1 MGSADDLLRAL
12 RQIDGRGYK
21 AYKDLRGTWALD
33 GATLFVDHV
42 QGDPFAAPSRVRL
55 RVGAAAAGWPDEL
68 LASRERRIAFEDFL
82 ARSVDRAIRAAIR
95 GGRGSGKS
103 GQVFV
108 DAGRQAILERSAA
121 IATDDFVEVRLEV
134 GLPAAGRRVLAREAA
149 TLLTE
154 ELPALADAALH
165 ATAASENEAVLQAET
180 AENHAHLQ
188 AQLAQRELVAFVPDG
203 ARLPRASGA
212 SERPLETDVVTFESP
227 ASLRVE
233 LELRNPVEGSSV
245 VSGMGVPRGITLV
258 VGGGYHGKSTLLQAL
273 ERAVF
278 PHVPGDGRELVAT
291 LPRSVK
297 IRAEDG
303 RRVVG
308 CDIHAFID
316 TLPGGRSTRHF
327 TSDDASGST
336 SQAANIVEA
345 LEAGAEL
352 LLLDEDTS
360 ATNFMVRDARMQA
373 LVAGEREPITP
384 FVDRVRELYETL
396 GVSTILVMGGS
407 GDYFD
412 VADTVIEMR
421 EYRPRDATVEAKRIA
436 REHVTGRR
444 AEARTRLAEIAPRVP
459 EAMSLD
465 PSKGRREVR
474 IDVRG
479 TDELGFGSERVDLR
493 AVEPLV
499 EASQVRAIG
508 YALVAARRWM
518 TGGATIP
525 EVLDALESWL
535 DEEGILA
542 LDSRSNLAR
551 PRRFEIAAALGRLR
565 SLRVEKSSQD

>member
-1 MGSADDLLRAL
+1 MGSADELLRTL

-21 AYKDLRGTWALD
+21 AYKDLRGIWELE
-33 GATLFVDHV
+33 GATLFIDHV
-42 QGDPFAAPSRVRL
+42 QGDPFAAPSRMRL
-55 RVGAAAAGWPDEL
+55 RVGASAAGWPDAL
-68 LASRERRIAFEDFL
+68 LASRERHIAFEDFL
-82 ARSVDRAIRAAIR
+82 ARSVDRAITAAVR

-108 DAGRQAILERSAA
+108 DAGRQAILERTAA
-121 IATDDFVEVRLEV
+121 TATDEFVEVRLEV
-134 GLPAAGRRVLAREAA
+134 GLPAAGRRVLAREAE
-149 TLLTE
+149 TLLVE

-165 ATAASENEAVLQAET
+165 ATAASENAALRHAET

-188 AQLAQRELVAFVPDG
+188 AQLAGGGWVAFVPNG

-212 SERPLETDVVTFESP
+212 SQRPLDEDVIAFESP
-227 ASLRVE
+227 PSLRVE
-233 LELRNPVEGSSV
+233 LELKNPVDGSSTIP
-245 VSGMGVPRGITLV
+245 GMGIPKGITLV

-278 PHVPGDGRELVAT
+278 PHIPGDGRESVAT

-303 RRVVG
+303 RRVAG

-316 TLPGGRSTRHF
+316 ALPGGRSTRHF

-421 EYRPRDATVEAKRIA
+421 EYRPRDATAEARRIA
-436 REHVTGRR
+436 RDQVTGRHG
-444 AEARTRLAEIAPRVP
+444 EARVPLARVAPRVP
-459 EAMSLD
+459 VSSSLD

-508 YALVAARRWM
+508 YTLVAARRWM
-518 TGGATIP
+518 RDGATIP
-525 EVLDALESWL
+525 EVLDALEAWL
-535 DEEGILA
+535 DLEGIEA
-542 LDSRSNLAR
+542 LDARSNLAR

-565 SLRVEKSSQD
+565 SLEVEKASAD